1 MEHRLLNISVG
12 DNMRGMCVAC
22 NKKSFRWAKWIHVE
36 EWHRN
41 HKCVNGALT
50 HKNGYREVTDKL
62 TEQLATLQ
70 EVADDLY
77 RALVQMKSRR
87 GIDIDDADLVIGA
100 LENYE
105 NNVVR

>member
-1 MEHRLLNISVG
+1 M
-12 DNMRGMCVAC
+12 
-22 NKKSFRWAKWIHVE
+22 
-36 EWHRN
+36 
-41 HKCVNGALT
+41 
-50 HKNGYREVTDKL
+50 DKL

-87 GIDIDDADLVIGA
+87 GIDIDDADLVISA

-105 NNVVR
+105 NNVAR